1 MVANDPGLFEL
12 AEALADRVLS
22 EKETTEDRVQQ
33 MFRHAL
39 CRYPTQEEMD
49 FLVGFLQTQ
58 NRKFMKTE
66 NGTES
71 DALRYAWIAVA
82 RVLMNLDEFITRE

>member
-1 MVANDPGLFEL
+1 
-12 AEALADRVLS
+12 
-22 EKETTEDRVQQ
+22 
-33 MFRHAL
+33 
-39 CRYPTQEEMD
+39 MD